1 MDSERSRNPRPSAL
15 LLLASASALLVLA
28 AAGPGFSV
36 ADPGHP
42 PGPVAHE
49 TAPPVAPFSSL
60 PTTGEPF
67 GREVL
72 EPEILELRLH
82 FDDILI
88 STGNRLGRWAVL
100 AVSLDRGDTLLSIDP
115 EALMVPASNVK
126 LFTTAAAFYHL
137 GPDFRYHTFLLA
149 DGPQHGEALA
159 GDLILYGTGDPTLS
173 RRFHPSETAPLDSLA
188 SQILKH
194 GIREIRGDLV
204 VDGSFFQGPDLHPDW
219 DPGDLNNAFAA
230 PVASLGFNENLVTV
244 RVNPGNLAGGPA
256 RVQLDPYGSGLDVLN
271 LTRTV
276 PAGSRSR
283 VWLLRNTPWDPVG
296 IEGEM
301 PLGNPSIW
309 RSLPVPDPLLFTGLQ
324 LKQALESRG
333 IRIQGTVVVNRDTD
347 TSRLCKAS
355 VLGAEGG
362 IPAPRILGSLTSPPL
377 LEILRVV
384 NKRSNNLFAE
394 SVVKTLGRTVL
405 GDGSFA
411 GGQRVVEDFLVR
423 QVGVE
428 QDRIHVRDGSGLSM
442 GNRASAG
449 SLLQV
454 LEFMAT
460 SPWWEDFWSTL
471 PEAGVRE
478 ELRRMFRTPA
488 ERNLRAKTG
497 TLNGVSALSGLVTT
511 QGGERIAFS
520 ILSNEVAS
528 EHRAKRA
535 EDQLAIRLASLM
547 RPMPRSSP

>member
-1 MDSERSRNPRPSAL
+1 
-15 LLLASASALLVLA
+15 
-28 AAGPGFSV
+28 
-36 ADPGHP
+36 
-42 PGPVAHE
+42 
-49 TAPPVAPFSSL
+49 VAPFSSL

>member
-1 MDSERSRNPRPSAL
+1 MDSEGSRKPRPSVP
-15 LLLASASALLVLA
+15 LLLASASALLALA
-28 AAGPGFSV
+28 AVGPGFSI
-36 ADPGHP
+36 ADPGYPPAQVATETTPPAAPSPSHP
-42 PGPVAHE
+42 
-49 TAPPVAPFSSL
+49 TS
-60 PTTGEPF
+60 GEPP
-67 GREVL
+67 GREVMD
-72 EPEILELRLH
+72 PEVLELRLQ
-82 FDDILI
+82 FDDILN
-88 STGNRLGRWAVL
+88 STGNRPGRWAVL

-149 DGPQHGEALA
+149 DGPQHGEVVA
-159 GDLILYGTGDPTLS
+159 GNLILYGTGDPTLS
-173 RRFHPSETAPLDSLA
+173 GRFHPSETGPLDSLA
-188 SQILKH
+188 SQVLEH

-256 RVQLDPYGSGLDVLN
+256 RVELDPYGSGLDLLN

-283 VWLLRNTPWDPVG
+283 VWLLRDTPWDPVG
-296 IEGEM
+296 IEGEV
-301 PLGNPSIW
+301 PLGTPSVW

-333 IRIQGTVVVNRDTD
+333 TRIQGTVVVNRDPD
-347 TSRLCKAS
+347 TSRLCRAS
-355 VLGAEGG
+355 ILGTEGG

-428 QDRIHVRDGSGLSM
+428 QDRIQVRDGSGLSM